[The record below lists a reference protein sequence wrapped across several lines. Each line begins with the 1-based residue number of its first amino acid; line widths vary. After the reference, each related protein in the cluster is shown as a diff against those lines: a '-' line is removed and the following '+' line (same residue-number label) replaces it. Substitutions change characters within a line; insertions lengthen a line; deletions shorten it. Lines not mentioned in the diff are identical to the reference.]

1 MNDEIIIVKVD
12 SSNYLLFDN
21 MVFFRMNGREKY
33 EEELDTESDFSNI
46 YEALANP
53 DLFVYAAM
61 IDKRFIAWI
70 SIVYIPKVGRTGGRG
85 HMFIDELWVSPE
97 HRKKGIAKA
106 LMKKADELSREF
118 NTLGTRL
125 YVNTDNEEAIQLYQ
139 KCRYTGIREA
149 FFMEKLRQ

>member
-53 DLFVYAAM
+53 NLFMYAAM

-106 LMKKADELSREF
+106 LMKKADELPREL
-118 NTLGTRL
+118 NALGTRL
-125 YVNTDNEEAIQLYQ
+125 YVSTDNEEAIQLY
-139 KCRYTGIREA
+139 KNCGYTGIREA
-149 FFMEKLRQ
+149 FFMEKLC